1 MRPPEQIKADVER
14 GRVVVHMIAQLE
26 AELKEIEARL
36 ITDGETG
43 HQEPLQDA
51 NREGK
56 QFLASGLTGILPIRF
71 ESDLIAGSFSPD
83 DQMHQAVLAA
93 IGEEHLPKFFKDV
106 RKFERIAKDGEAF
119 RKAARQH
126 LEPDAFA
133 ALVKAVTMRD
143 KAGIAKSKTV
153 VAWKDIRP
161 LTEATA

>member
-1 MRPPEQIKADVER
+1 MRPQAQIQADVER

-36 ITDGETG
+36 IADGETG

-56 QFLASGLTGILPIRF
+56 QFLASGLTGILPVRF

-83 DQMHQAVLAA
+83 DQMHKAILAA
-93 IGEEHLPKFFKDV
+93 IGAEQLPKFFKDV

-119 RKAARQH
+119 RKSARKL

-161 LTEATA
+161 KAEAHA

>member
-1 MRPPEQIKADVER
+1 MRTPAQIQTDVER

-26 AELKEIEARL
+26 IELKEIEARL
-36 ITDGETG
+36 IADGETG

-56 QFLASGLTGILPIRF
+56 QFLASGITGILPIRF
-71 ESDLIAGSFSPD
+71 ESDLIAGSFSPED
-83 DQMHQAVLAA
+83 EMHKAVIAA
-93 IGEEHLPKFFKDV
+93 IGDANLPKFFKDV

-133 ALVKAVTMRD
+133 SLVKAVTIRD
-143 KAGIAKSKTV
+143 KTGIAKSKTV
-153 VAWKDIRP
+153 VAWKEIRP
-161 LTEATA
+161 TAAAPA

>member
-1 MRPPEQIKADVER
+1 MRPQAQIQADVER
-14 GRVVVHMIAQLE
+14 GRVVVQEIAKLE

-36 ITDGETG
+36 IADGETG

-56 QFLASGLTGILPIRF
+56 QFLASGLTGILPVRF
-71 ESDLIAGSFSPD
+71 ESDLIAASFSPD

-161 LTEATA
+161 KAEAHA

>member
-1 MRPPEQIKADVER
+1 MRPQAQIEADVER
-14 GRVVVHMIAQLE
+14 GRVVVHMIAKLE

-36 ITDGETG
+36 IGDGETG
-43 HQEPLQDA
+43 YQEPLQDA

-56 QFLASGLTGILPIRF
+56 QFLASGILPVRF

-93 IGEEHLPKFFKDV
+93 IGEEQLPKFFKDV

-119 RKAARQH
+119 RKSARKL

-133 ALVKAVTMRD
+133 ALVKAATIRD
-143 KAGIAKSKTV
+143 KTGIAKSKTV

-161 LTEATA
+161 KAEAHA